1 MNPSDSKAASRTPGA
16 GDAGELACRPLPV
29 LLLDLYRSRF
39 SGALELA
46 RGKTTKRIVLQDGAP
61 VLSES
66 NLANETLGVQLMDRG
81 TITGDDHQRVSSY
94 MERKGVKEGVAL
106 LALELLKPK
115 DLFLALKE
123 QVRRRVIEAF
133 GWSDGSYELTTEADL
148 DNSIK
153 ALRSDP
159 LSLIREGLLNHW
171 APDRLLTDLT
181 DKVEQYPVR
190 TKSFDEAERHLAS
203 DDELAALFDRIDGT
217 QTLGAAIG
225 RGFNSLNVLATAWI
239 LSIGDLVRFETD
251 AIADLDAEGDEAE
264 SDFEIEVV
272 VKDSTAKS
280 AADDAAP
287 GDGASAA
294 ADDKATDAANT
305 MRAKV
310 LERLEG
316 LEEGSYYELLGL
328 TVDATDG
335 EIRKAYFTAAKR
347 FHPDALNHLGLTDL
361 KEQAATV
368 FAKIA
373 EANDVLRDPEK
384 RAHYDARGSD
394 DAPDIDT
401 QALAQAETFYRKGEI
416 LVRMGD
422 FRGALEYLESC
433 VELWSE
439 ECVYQSTLGWALY
452 KQPRS
457 DTARALVHLE
467 KAIELD
473 DTDPVALFRLGMVLR
488 ASGDKD
494 RGASCVAAAK
504 QLDSK
509 AS

>member
-1 MNPSDSKAASRTPGA
+1 MNLSDSKGASRTPRA
-16 GDAGELACRPLPV
+16 GDAGELSCRPLPV

-46 RGKTTKRIVLQDGAP
+46 RGKTIKRIVLQDGAP

-66 NLANETLGVQLMDRG
+66 NLGNETLGVQLMDQG

-94 MERKGVKEGVAL
+94 MKRKDVKEGVAL

-115 DLFLALKE
+115 DLFHALKE

-133 GWSDGSYELTTEADL
+133 GWTDGSYTLTTEADL

-153 ALRSDP
+153 LLRSNP

-171 APDRLLTDLT
+171 TPDRLLTDLT
-181 DKVEQYPVR
+181 DKVEQYPMR

-203 DDELAALFDRIDGT
+203 DNELAALFDGIDGT

-225 RGFNSLNVLATAWI
+225 GGFNSLDILTTAWI
-239 LSIGDLVRFETD
+239 LSTGDLVRFQTDPIAELDTEGET
-251 AIADLDAEGDEAE
+251 AE

-272 VKDSTAKS
+272 VKDSTTKS
-280 AADDAAP
+280 ASDDDAP
-287 GDGASAA
+287 RDSVFV
-294 ADDKATDAANT
+294 ADNKPTDAADA
-305 MRAKV
+305 MRAEV

-328 TVDATDG
+328 NVNATDG

-347 FHPDALNHLGLTDL
+347 FHPDALNHLGLTDV
-361 KEQAATV
+361 KDQAAKV

-384 RAHYDARGSD
+384 RAHYDARCAD

-439 ECVYQSTLGWALY
+439 ECAYQSTLGWALY
-452 KQPRS
+452 KQPKS
-457 DTARALVHLE
+457 DTERALVHLE
-467 KAIELD
+467 KAVELD
-473 DTDPVALFRLGMVLR
+473 DADPVARFRLGMVLR
-488 ASGDKD
+488 ASGDED

-504 QLDSK
+504 QLDPTVS
-509 AS
+509 